1 MVIKVKAFSDAYF
14 KLMDRIPELREIFAL
29 GDKVLASGRG
39 VSIEIGTTGT
49 ESITDSELTRIQSAW

>member
-1 MVIKVKAFSDAYF
+1 
-14 KLMDRIPELREIFAL
+14 MDRIPELREIFAL

-49 ESITDSELTRIQSAW
+49 ESITESELTRIQSAW